1 MSFQRIRSV
10 EVDEGFLGGLRLE
23 CSDHLTCVIGSK
35 GSGKTTLL
43 ELLRYA
49 LDLAPGGE
57 GEREQEL
64 LVRRNLAGGT
74 VRVVLETAQG
84 TSYTIERRARERPE
98 VHNEEGLRL
107 ANPPEGVLGSAAHV
121 YSQAEIRELATRPT
135 DQLALLDRFAAS
147 EQAQTQ
153 EELALLQRELKV
165 SAAQLVALAE
175 EVGDLGESLE
185 RQIGAL
191 REEARALRRRQ
202 EASGQDLGQATR
214 LKSLRETEAR
224 ALRSCRGV
232 LDGRQR
238 DLEGLADE
246 LGAGLSGLLPPETLA
261 GPNGAPLQALAREL
275 AAAAPEI
282 RVGLRAAAGRASRAK
297 EAVERVQAELA
308 EAHAGQDQAF
318 DAALQADATSKA
330 LARELLEVDRR
341 LATLEE
347 RQREQAG
354 KQEVFLARRQA
365 RHRLTRRLSELREA
379 ASAVR
384 RRVVGE
390 LNEALAE
397 AGIRFELREKG
408 DTSLYL
414 RRLSEAFRGSGQR
427 GQAELARQLSERL
440 SPRELTRLVSTR
452 NLDELAAETR
462 IDRDLAGWVIGHLRD
477 TSALYEI
484 ETVELLD
491 SPRIE
496 FRDGERWK
504 PSEELSTGQ
513 KFTAILPIL
522 LLQSE
527 VPLICDE
534 PESHLDQATLV
545 EKVVRPIQQ
554 LCGRR
559 QLIFATHNPNLIV
572 LGDQGRTQVAVLESD
587 GRRGRLLEAGDVDAT
602 KGSIEALL
610 EGGAEAFRR
619 RAERYGFEGA

>member
-1 MSFQRIRSV
+1 MSFQRIRSI

-49 LDLAPGGE
+49 LDLSPGGE
-57 GEREQEL
+57 GEKELEL

-84 TSYTIERRARERPE
+84 SVYTVERRARERPE
-98 VHNEEGLRL
+98 VHNEEGRRL
-107 ANPPEGVLGSAAHV
+107 ASPPEGVLGNAAHV

-147 EQAQTQ
+147 EQAQTR
-153 EELALLQRELKV
+153 EELTLLLRELKV

-185 RQIGAL
+185 RQIAAL

-202 EASGQDLGQATR
+202 EDDGQDLGQATR

-224 ALRSCRGV
+224 ALRSADSV
-232 LDGRQR
+232 LAGRKR

-246 LGAGLSGLLPPETLA
+246 LGAGLGSLLPAEALD
-261 GPNGAPLQALAREL
+261 GPNREILSALAQEL
-275 AAAAPEI
+275 SEAEGEI
-282 RVGLRAAAGRASRAK
+282 RSGLRAAAARAARAQ
-297 EAVERVQAELA
+297 EAVARAQAELA
-308 EAHAGQDQAF
+308 EAHAAQDQGF
-318 DAALQADATSKA
+318 EAALKADASSKA

-354 KQEVFLARRQA
+354 KREVFLARRQA

-384 RRVVGE
+384 RRVVEE

-397 AGIRFELREKG
+397 AGIRFELREKE

-414 RRLSEAFRGSGQR
+414 RRLTEAFRGSGQR
-427 GQAELARQLSERL
+427 GQAELARQLTERL

-452 NLDELAAETR
+452 NLDELAAEAR

-477 TSALYEI
+477 TNALYEI

-527 VPLICDE
+527 APLICDE

-545 EKVVRPIQQ
+545 EKVVTPIQR

-587 GRRGRLLEAGDVDAT
+587 GRRGRLQQAGDVDAT
-602 KGSIEALL
+602 KSAIEALL
-610 EGGAEAFRR
+610 EGGAEAFAR
-619 RAERYGFEGA
+619 RAERYGFGA

>member
-1 MSFQRIRSV
+1 MSFQRIRSI

-49 LDLAPGGE
+49 LDLTPGAE
-57 GEREQEL
+57 GERDLEQ
-64 LVRRNLAGGT
+64 LVRRNLAGGK

-84 TSYTIERRARERPE
+84 TRYTVERRARERPE
-98 VHNEEGLRL
+98 VRNEEGQRL
-107 ANPPEGVLGSAAHV
+107 ASPEGVLGSAAHV

-147 EQAQTQ
+147 EQAQTA
-153 EELALLQRELKV
+153 EELQLLLRELKV

-175 EVGDLGESLE
+175 ETGDLGESLE
-185 RQIGAL
+185 RQIQAL

-202 EASGQDLGQATR
+202 QDSGQDLGQATR

-224 ALRSCRGV
+224 SLRSAHGV
-232 LDGRQR
+232 LEGRQR
-238 DLEGLADE
+238 QLEGLADE
-246 LGAGLSGLLPPETLA
+246 LGVGLSGLLPDEA
-261 GPNGAPLQALAREL
+261 QRGPNGALLSGLVAELGQAEAEL
-275 AAAAPEI
+275 RA
-282 RVGLRAAAGRASRAK
+282 GLRAAAARAAQAQ
-297 EAVERVQAELA
+297 EAVARVRAELV
-308 EAHAGQDQAF
+308 EAHAAQDEAF
-318 DAALQADATSKA
+318 EAALQADASSKA
-330 LARELLEVDRR
+330 LARELLEVERR
-341 LATLEE
+341 LATLEG
-347 RQREQAG
+347 RQRERAG
-354 KQEVFLARRQA
+354 KREVFLARRQA
-365 RHRLTRRLSELREA
+365 RYRLTRRLSELREA

-384 RRVVGE
+384 RRVVAE

-414 RRLSEAFRGSGQR
+414 KRLTEAFRGSGQR
-427 GQAELARQLSERL
+427 GQAELARQLTERL

-452 NLDELAAETR
+452 NLDELAAEAR

-496 FRDGERWK
+496 FRDGESWK

-527 VPLICDE
+527 APLICDE

-545 EKVVRPIQQ
+545 EKVVTPIQQ

-572 LGDQGRTQVAVLESD
+572 LGDQGQTQVAVLESD
-587 GRRGRLLEAGDVDAT
+587 GRRGRLLETGSVDAT
-602 KGSIEALL
+602 KASIEDLL

-619 RAERYGFEGA
+619 RAERYGFGA